1 MQLSNIVTIF
11 NKEMTDTLRD
21 RRTLIFM
28 LLIPIAAIPLLMM
41 GLSSLM
47 VSQITKVKEETSEIV
62 IKGESFLPED
72 LRSMFA
78 EAPGLLI
85 KTEDEFKG
93 KDLMDELKQ
102 GNFQVLMVVS
112 DGFGSD
118 LEQEN
123 QTEIEIFYDEA
134 ELKSEFAERK
144 IKDLLTDYKDRIVR
158 ERMEG
163 RGLSAEILSP
173 FAVKSQNVA
182 PLKKMA
188 GKEFG
193 AILPYLIIIMCFMGA
208 MYPAIDLAAGE
219 KERGTLETLL
229 VSPATRGEFVIGKYI
244 VILITGVVAAFLS
257 LGSLV
262 LSLNYMVEDLFKGMS
277 KMLAIEFD
285 VQTIVLVFLII
296 LPLAGIFAGVL
307 LSVSIFARSFK
318 EAQSYV
324 TALNMAVILP
334 AFVSLLPGVEMDY
347 KMALIPVV
355 NASLIMK
362 DAISGSIEWNYV
374 FVALLSNAVLAA
386 VTLVFCKK
394 WFEKESILFRM

>member
-47 VSQITKVKEETSEIV
+47 VSQIAKVKEEASEIV
-62 IKGESFLPED
+62 IEGESFLPEE

-85 KTEDEFKG
+85 KTEDEFEG

-102 GNFQVLMVVS
+102 GNFQVLVVVS

-118 LEQEN
+118 LEREN
-123 QTEIEIFYDEA
+123 QSEIEIFYDEA

-144 IKDLLTDYKDRIVR
+144 VKDLLTDYKDRVVQ

-182 PLKKMA
+182 PPQKMA

-193 AILPYLIIIMCFMGA
+193 MVLPYLIIIMCFMGA

-229 VSPATRGEFVIGKYI
+229 TAPVNRFHILLGKF
-244 VILITGVVAAFLS
+244 GVVVLTGLASAVVSMFGLYLGLRQSSKLPPEILDIIVKILGADTILS
-257 LGSLV
+257 IFSL
-262 LSLNYMVEDLFKGMS
+262 L
-277 KMLAIEFD
+277 
-285 VQTIVLVFLII
+285 
-296 LPLAGIFAGVL
+296 LPLTVFFAGIL
-307 LSVSIFARSFK
+307 LSVSLSARSFK
-318 EAQSYV
+318 EAQSLV
-324 TALNMAVILP
+324 TPLNIAVIIP
-334 AFVSLLPGVEMDY
+334 AAIGMVPGVTMNFTTAVIPVLNVSLATREIIAGTMKTGNLVAVY
-347 KMALIPVV
+347 V
-355 NASLIMK
+355 SLS
-362 DAISGSIEWNYV
+362 A
-374 FVALLSNAVLAA
+374 FAVLSLWGSA
-386 VTLVFCKK
+386 L
-394 WFEKESILFRM
+394 WFKRESTIFRS